1 MHINFEDI
9 ELPGGDVLIMAG
21 DIMEAGHLRRAD
33 NAKKDTFLADRYRRF
48 CREELPKYKDVI
60 YIMGNHEHY
69 NNSYDDTPTRIGRE
83 LPSNVHFLEQNSVQ
97 IGDVHFF
104 GATFWT
110 DMNKGDPVS
119 MNVIKNGMADFKV
132 IKFGHGIRMDSLY
145 GDAYWT
151 NQFTPAYAAS
161 VFKDTVKSLKEFL
174 DAHKND
180 KVVVVSHHA
189 PTVLSVDPAYKDD
202 HHMNGGYYS
211 DLSELILDN
220 PQIKTWCH
228 GHMHNFTDYMMGST
242 RVLANPRGY
251 KGWETIADTFDP
263 NFYFE
268 V

>member
-1 MHINFEDI
+1 
-9 ELPGGDVLIMAG
+9 
-21 DIMEAGHLRRAD
+21 
-33 NAKKDTFLADRYRRF
+33 
-48 CREELPKYKDVI
+48 
-60 YIMGNHEHY
+60 
-69 NNSYDDTPTRIGRE
+69 
-83 LPSNVHFLEQNSVQ
+83 
-97 IGDVHFF
+97 
-104 GATFWT
+104 
-110 DMNKGDPVS
+110 
-119 MNVIKNGMADFKV
+119 MADFKV
-132 IKFGHGIRMDSLY
+132 IKFGHGIKMDLAW
-145 GDAYWT
+145 GETYWT

-161 VFKDTVKSLKEFL
+161 VFKDTVKVLKEFL

-202 HHMNGGYYS
+202 HLMNGAYYS
-211 DLSELILDN
+211 DLSELIMDN